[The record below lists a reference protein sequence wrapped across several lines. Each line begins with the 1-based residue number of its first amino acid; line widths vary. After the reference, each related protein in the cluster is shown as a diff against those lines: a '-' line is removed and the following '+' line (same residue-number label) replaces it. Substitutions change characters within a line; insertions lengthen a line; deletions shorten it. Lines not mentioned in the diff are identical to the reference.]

1 MSSTPAP
8 SAAGKGLGLYAILAI
23 VAIALDQ
30 LIKYAVE
37 SGLPFQ
43 EKIDLLPFLAL
54 FRTYNTGIA
63 FSMLSSFGDT
73 GLIVISLVV
82 SAFIVY
88 LALRSTPRQI
98 FARLGFALILGGAM
112 GNVIDRAIY
121 GHVVDYILFHT
132 PHWSFAVFN
141 LADVF
146 ISVGAFLVVVE
157 EFIGWR
163 YEVRSRDD

>member
-1 MSSTPAP
+1 
-8 SAAGKGLGLYAILAI
+8 
-23 VAIALDQ
+23 
-30 LIKYAVE
+30 
-37 SGLPFQ
+37 
-43 EKIDLLPFLAL
+43 
-54 FRTYNTGIA
+54 
-63 FSMLSSFGDT
+63 
-73 GLIVISLVV
+73 
-82 SAFIVY
+82 
-88 LALRSTPRQI
+88 
-98 FARLGFALILGGAM
+98 M